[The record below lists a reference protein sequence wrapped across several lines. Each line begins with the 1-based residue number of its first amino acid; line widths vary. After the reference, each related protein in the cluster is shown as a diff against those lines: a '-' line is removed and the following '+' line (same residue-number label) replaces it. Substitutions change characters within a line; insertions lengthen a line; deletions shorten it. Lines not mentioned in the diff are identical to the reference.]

1 MVLAQS
7 AHRCALLSS
16 DDSGLSAVAQLI
28 EHREDRALR
37 FASRFHE
44 ARQMDR
50 CHWNHGLLNLTASY
64 RLLLSRE

>member
-7 AHRCALLSS
+7 AHRYALLSS

-28 EHREDRALR
+28 EHREDRALC

-44 ARQMDR
+44 AKQMDR

-64 RLLLSRE
+64 RLSLSRE

>member
-7 AHRCALLSS
+7 AHRWALLSS

-28 EHREDRALR
+28 EYREDRALR

-50 CHWNHGLLNLTASY
+50 CHRNHGLLNLTASY
-64 RLLLSRE
+64 RLSLSRE